1 MSNNEATK
9 MPTIKLQSSN
19 GEDFDVDVRFL
30 KCSGIMKGMLENG
43 DKEDK
48 KKEPLVLPNVNSDI
62 LRLVLIWAE
71 YHKDD
76 PEPPE
81 DEAAFER
88 STDDIIPWDNE
99 FLKVDQDTIFE
110 LMLAANYMDIKG
122 LRHLTAK
129 HMTNMIKGKI
139 PEQIRQ
145 NLHIPHSQAPKK

>member
-1 MSNNEATK
+1 MR
-9 MPTIKLQSSN
+9 TIKLQSSN

-30 KCSGIMKGMLENG
+30 KCSGIMKGLLEDG

-81 DEAAFER
+81 DEASFER
-88 STDDIIPWDNE
+88 STDDIIPWDIE
-99 FLKVDQDTIFE
+99 FLKVDQGTIYE

-122 LRHLTAK
+122 LLQLIAK
-129 HMTNMIKGKI
+129 HLANMIKGKT

-145 NLHIPHSQAPKK
+145 TFHIPHSQAPKK

>member
-30 KCSGIMKGMLENG
+30 KCSGIIKGLLEDG

-48 KKEPLVLPNVNSDI
+48 KKEPLVLLNVNSDI

-99 FLKVDQDTIFE
+99 FLKVEQSTLVE

-122 LRHLTAK
+122 LMHLIAK
-129 HMTNMIKGKI
+129 HLANMIKGKI

-145 NLHIPHSQAPKK
+145 TFHIPHSQAPMN

>member
-1 MSNNEATK
+1 

-30 KCSGIMKGMLENG
+30 KCSGIMKGLLEDG

-48 KKEPLVLPNVNSDI
+48 KKEPLVLPKVNSEI

-81 DEAAFER
+81 DEAAYGR
-88 STDDIIPWDNE
+88 STDDIIPWDIE
-99 FLKVDQDTIFE
+99 FLKMEQRIVIE
-110 LMLAANYMDIKG
+110 LMMAADYMDIKG
-122 LRHLTAK
+122 LLQLIAK
-129 HMTNMIKGKI
+129 HLANMMKGKT
-139 PEQIRQ
+139 PQQIRQ
-145 NLHIPHSQAPKK
+145 IFNIPRSEIPKGPMK

>member
-1 MSNNEATK
+1 

-30 KCSGIMKGMLENG
+30 KCSGIMKGLLEDG

-48 KKEPLVLPNVNSDI
+48 KKEPLVLPKVNSEI

-81 DEAAFER
+81 DEAANGR
-88 STDDIIPWDNE
+88 STDDIIPWDIE
-99 FLKVDQDTIFE
+99 FLEKEQRNVLE
-110 LMLAANYMDIKG
+110 LMMAAYYMDIMG
-122 LRHLTAK
+122 LLQLIVQHLANMTKVKTA
-129 HMTNMIKGKI
+129 
-139 PEQIRQ
+139 EQMRQ
-145 NLHIPHSQAPKK
+145 IFHIPRSEIPKGPMK

>member
-81 DEAAFER
+81 DEAAYRR
-88 STDDIIPWDNE
+88 STDDIIPWDIE
-99 FLKVDQDTIFE
+99 FLKVEQSTLFE
-110 LMLAANYMDIKG
+110 LALAANYMDING
-122 LRHLTAK
+122 LMHLIAK
-129 HMTNMIKGKI
+129 HLANMIKGKTL
-139 PEQIRQ
+139 EQIR
-145 NLHIPHSQAPKK
+145 

>member
-1 MSNNEATK
+1 

-30 KCSGIMKGMLENG
+30 KCSGIMKGLLEDG

-48 KKEPLVLPNVNSDI
+48 NKEPLVLPKVNSEI

-81 DEAAFER
+81 DEAAYGW
-88 STDDIIPWDNE
+88 STDDIIPWDIK
-99 FLKVDQDTIFE
+99 FLKSLLWLCSSLIS
-110 LMLAANYMDIKG
+110 
-122 LRHLTAK
+122 
-129 HMTNMIKGKI
+129 
-139 PEQIRQ
+139 
-145 NLHIPHSQAPKK
+145 NLLL

>member
-1 MSNNEATK
+1 MR
-9 MPTIKLQSSN
+9 TIKLQSSN

-30 KCSGIMKGMLENG
+30 KCSGIMKGLLEDG

-81 DEAAFER
+81 DEAANGR
-88 STDDIIPWDNE
+88 STDDIIPWDIE
-99 FLKVDQDTIFE
+99 FLKMEQRLVIE
-110 LMLAANYMDIKG
+110 LMMAADYMDIKG
-122 LRHLTAK
+122 LLQLIAK
-129 HMTNMIKGKI
+129 HLANMIEGKT
-139 PEQIRQ
+139 PQQIRQ
-145 NLHIPHSQAPKK
+145 IFHIPRSEIPKGPMK

>member
-30 KCSGIMKGMLENG
+30 KCSRIMQGLLEDG
-43 DKEDK
+43 DNEDK
-48 KKEPLVLPNVNSDI
+48 KEALVLPNVTSDI

-81 DEAAFER
+81 DEAAYRR
-88 STDDIIPWDNE
+88 STDDIIPWDIE
-99 FLKVDQDTIFE
+99 FLKVEQNTLVE
-110 LMLAANYMDIKG
+110 LMLAANYMDING
-122 LRHLTAK
+122 LMHLIAK
-129 HMTNMIKGKI
+129 HLANMIKGKT

-145 NLHIPHSQAPKK
+145 TFNIPHSQAPKK